1 MFKIKNKILKISILF
16 YLVTSVV
23 ILSSIALI
31 AVNNTVHA
39 ALLLVLIFFNTA
51 ILWLMMNAEFLAIVL
66 VLVYVGAVLV
76 LFLFVIMLLDIQV
89 QKTVS
94 KKLYLIFSVVIS
106 IIMFAE
112 LYMVIFYHD
121 FENTVVENLSQDT
134 SNTYEIGLLLF
145 TEHIFSFE
153 VTAFILLVAIIAAIA
168 INMSDRERA
177 LRQDPAKQILETKES
192 RLKIIKDNEI

>member
-1 MFKIKNKILKISILF
+1 MDIISILF

-106 IIMFAE
+106 LIMFAE

-121 FENTVVENLSQDT
+121 FENTVIENLSQDT

-177 LRQDPAKQILETKES
+177 LRQDPAKQILETKKS

>member
-1 MFKIKNKILKISILF
+1 MDIISILF

-23 ILSSIALI
+23 IISSIGLI
-31 AVNNTVHA
+31 VVNNTVHA

-51 ILWLMMNAEFLAIVL
+51 VLWLMMNAEFLAIVL

-89 QKTVS
+89 KKTVS
-94 KKLYLIFSVVIS
+94 KKLYLLFSIIIS
-106 IIMFAE
+106 TIMFAE
-112 LYMVIFYHD
+112 LYLVIFYHD
-121 FENTVVENLSQDT
+121 FQNSSVKIIDQNI

-145 TEHIFSFE
+145 TEHVFSFE

-168 INMSDRERA
+168 INMTDRQRA
-177 LRQDPAKQILETKES
+177 LRQDPGKQILETKEK
-192 RLKIIKDNEI
+192 RLKILKDDEI

>member
-1 MFKIKNKILKISILF
+1 MDIISILF

-76 LFLFVIMLLDIQV
+76 LFLFVIMLLDIQL

-121 FENTVVENLSQDT
+121 FENTVIENFSQDT

>member
-1 MFKIKNKILKISILF
+1 MDIISILF

-76 LFLFVIMLLDIQV
+76 LFLFVIMLLDTQV

-121 FENTVVENLSQDT
+121 FENIVIENLSQDT

-168 INMSDRERA
+168 INMSDRQRA
-177 LRQDPAKQILETKES
+177 LRQDPAKQILETKKS

>member
-1 MFKIKNKILKISILF
+1 MDIISILF

-121 FENTVVENLSQDT
+121 FENTVIKNLSQDT

-177 LRQDPAKQILETKES
+177 LRQDPAKQILETKKS

>member
-1 MFKIKNKILKISILF
+1 MDIISILF

-23 ILSSIALI
+23 IISSVGLI
-31 AVNNTVHA
+31 VVNNTVHA

-51 ILWLMMNAEFLAIVL
+51 VLWLMMNAEFLAIVL

-89 QKTVS
+89 KKTVS
-94 KKLYLIFSVVIS
+94 KKLYLLFSIIIS
-106 IIMFAE
+106 TIMFAE
-112 LYMVIFYHD
+112 LYLVIFYHD
-121 FENTVVENLSQDT
+121 FQNSSVKIIDQNI

-145 TEHIFSFE
+145 TEHVFSFE

-168 INMSDRERA
+168 INMTDRQRA
-177 LRQDPAKQILETKES
+177 LRQDPGKQILETKEK
-192 RLKIIKDNEI
+192 RLKILKDDEI

>member
-1 MFKIKNKILKISILF
+1 MDIISILF

-51 ILWLMMNAEFLAIVL
+51 VLWLMMNAEFLAIVL

-121 FENTVVENLSQDT
+121 FENTVIENLNQDT

-177 LRQDPAKQILETKES
+177 LRQDPAKQILETKKS

>member
-1 MFKIKNKILKISILF
+1 MDIISILF

-94 KKLYLIFSVVIS
+94 KKLYLIFSIVIS

-121 FENTVVENLSQDT
+121 FENTVIENFSQDT

-177 LRQDPAKQILETKES
+177 LRQDPAKQILETKKS

>member
-1 MFKIKNKILKISILF
+1 MDIISILF

-121 FENTVVENLSQDT
+121 FENTVIENLSQDT

-177 LRQDPAKQILETKES
+177 LRQDPAKQILESKRS

>member
-1 MFKIKNKILKISILF
+1 MDIISILF

-94 KKLYLIFSVVIS
+94 KKLYLIFSVAIS

-177 LRQDPAKQILETKES
+177 LRQDPAKQILETKKS

>member
-1 MFKIKNKILKISILF
+1 MDIISILF

-76 LFLFVIMLLDIQV
+76 LFLFVIMLLDIQL

-121 FENTVVENLSQDT
+121 FENIVIENLSQDT

-177 LRQDPAKQILETKES
+177 LRQDPAKQILETKKS

>member
-1 MFKIKNKILKISILF
+1 MDIISILF

-51 ILWLMMNAEFLAIVL
+51 ILWLMMNAELLASVL

-76 LFLFVIMLLDIQV
+76 LFLFVIMLLDIQL

-121 FENTVVENLSQDT
+121 FENTVIENFSQDT

-177 LRQDPAKQILETKES
+177 LRQDPAKQILETKKS

>member
-1 MFKIKNKILKISILF
+1 MDIISILF

-112 LYMVIFYHD
+112 LYIVIFYHD
-121 FENTVVENLSQDT
+121 FENTVIENLSQDT

-168 INMSDRERA
+168 INMSDRQRA
-177 LRQDPAKQILETKES
+177 LRQDPAKQILETKNS

>member
-1 MFKIKNKILKISILF
+1 MDIISILF

-121 FENTVVENLSQDT
+121 FENTVIENFSQDT

-177 LRQDPAKQILETKES
+177 LRQDPAKQILESKKS

>member
-1 MFKIKNKILKISILF
+1 MDIISILF

-121 FENTVVENLSQDT
+121 FENTVVENLTQDT

>member
-1 MFKIKNKILKISILF
+1 MDIISILF

>member
-1 MFKIKNKILKISILF
+1 MDIISILF

-121 FENTVVENLSQDT
+121 FENTVVENLSQNT

-168 INMSDRERA
+168 INMSDRQRA
-177 LRQDPAKQILETKES
+177 LRQDPAKQILETKKS

>member
-1 MFKIKNKILKISILF
+1 MDIISILL

-121 FENTVVENLSQDT
+121 FENIVIENLSQDT

-177 LRQDPAKQILETKES
+177 LRQDPAKQILETKKS

>member
-1 MFKIKNKILKISILF
+1 MDIISILF

-168 INMSDRERA
+168 INMSDRQRA
-177 LRQDPAKQILETKES
+177 LRQDPAKQILETKKS

>member
-1 MFKIKNKILKISILF
+1 MDIISILF

-23 ILSSIALI
+23 IISSIALI

-66 VLVYVGAVLV
+66 VLVYEGAVLV
-76 LFLFVIMLLDIQV
+76 LFLFVIMLLDIQL

-121 FENTVVENLSQDT
+121 FENTVIENLGQDT

>member
-1 MFKIKNKILKISILF
+1 MDIISILF

-51 ILWLMMNAEFLAIVL
+51 IWLMMNAEFLAIVL

-121 FENTVVENLSQDT
+121 FENIVIENLSQDT

-177 LRQDPAKQILETKES
+177 LRQDPAKQILETKKS

>member
-1 MFKIKNKILKISILF
+1 MDIISILF

-94 KKLYLIFSVVIS
+94 KKLYLIFSIVIS

-177 LRQDPAKQILETKES
+177 LRQDPAKQILETKKS

>member
-1 MFKIKNKILKISILF
+1 MDIISILF

-76 LFLFVIMLLDIQV
+76 LFLFVIMLLDIQL

-121 FENTVVENLSQDT
+121 FENTVIENLSQDT

-168 INMSDRERA
+168 INMSDRQRA
-177 LRQDPAKQILETKES
+177 LRQDPAKQILETKKS

>member
-1 MFKIKNKILKISILF
+1 MDIISILF

-121 FENTVVENLSQDT
+121 FENIVIENLSQDT

-177 LRQDPAKQILETKES
+177 LRQNPAKQILETKES

>member
-1 MFKIKNKILKISILF
+1 MDIISILF

-76 LFLFVIMLLDIQV
+76 LFLFVIMLLDIKV

-121 FENTVVENLSQDT
+121 FENTVVENLTPDT

-177 LRQDPAKQILETKES
+177 LRQDPAKQILETKKS

>member
-1 MFKIKNKILKISILF
+1 MDIISILF

-121 FENTVVENLSQDT
+121 FENIVIENLSQDT

-177 LRQDPAKQILETKES
+177 LRQDPAKQILETKKS

>member
-1 MFKIKNKILKISILF
+1 MDIISILF

-121 FENTVVENLSQDT
+121 FENTAIENLSQDT

-177 LRQDPAKQILETKES
+177 LRQDPAKQILETKKS

>member
-1 MFKIKNKILKISILF
+1 MDIISILF

-94 KKLYLIFSVVIS
+94 KKLYLIFSIVIS

-121 FENTVVENLSQDT
+121 FENTVIENLSQDT

-177 LRQDPAKQILETKES
+177 LRQDPAKQILETKKS

>member
-1 MFKIKNKILKISILF
+1 MDIISILF

-106 IIMFAE
+106 IIMFAG

-121 FENTVVENLSQDT
+121 FENTVIENFSQDT